1 MRGYLETMNVSELAI
16 EAHEKGEA
24 DHDTIN
30 IIEFDD
36 HYFKI
41 KKQSR
46 ITDLG
51 LELPLGKEF
60 KQTLPG
66 DRVKTILATTDN
78 PGKAVKIVSTMPTMN
93 GIATVVD
100 TKTLTREESGILVLV
115 QTLVV
120 RNEKT
125 GKEHVSVIYYY
136 SFFII
141 TQCGKLKL
149 GSYHVPIVNVPQ
161 TTVRYF
167 NPHHGEISPVAITA
181 KGTIGTGLRPMI

>member
-16 EAHEKGEA
+16 EAHEKGGA

-78 PGKAVKIVSTMPTMN
+78 PGKAVKIVSRMPTMN

-100 TKTLTREESGILVLV
+100 TKNLVRDESGILVLV
-115 QTLVV
+115 QTLVI

-125 GKEHVSVIYYY
+125 GQEHVSIPYYY
-136 SFFII
+136 PFYII
-141 TQCGKLKL
+141 HCFV
-149 GSYHVPIVNVPQ
+149 GSYH
-161 TTVRYF
+161 
-167 NPHHGEISPVAITA
+167 
-181 KGTIGTGLRPMI
+181 L